1 MSSKNPPPRTDAP
14 GYVREPLKVSDN
26 GKFFTVDAAQVVDL
40 MADYKRWGL
49 LDKDGRVKGG

>member
-1 MSSKNPPPRTDAP
+1 MKQAAPKQDAP

-40 MADYKRWGL
+40 MADYKRWNL

>member
-1 MSSKNPPPRTDAP
+1 MKQPAPKQDAP

-26 GKFFTVDAAQVVDL
+26 GKFFTVDAAQIVDL

-49 LDKDGRVKGG
+49 LDSKGKVK